1 MKNVLCLLSL
11 CAIMTGCANMQNTTT
26 ASTTID
32 HLATAGSLNCKSNEL
47 CPNVVVEWDKQQKD
61 KLQIDV
67 ALTSTYQYYDINGL
81 TFYVDGKSF
90 SYTPVGKTEQKYI
103 NRLIPK
109 RSSNSFSIPSS
120 FLLELR
126 NAKNVEL
133 AIDTD
138 KGAIKRSVY
147 TPTQQ
152 STLYQNFARLISE
165 LANKS
170 AK

>member
-1 MKNVLCLLSL
+1 MKNVICLLSL
-11 CAIMTGCANMQNTTT
+11 CVMMASCANMQNTTIP
-26 ASTTID
+26 STTID

-61 KLQIDV
+61 KLHLDV

-81 TFYVDGKSF
+81 TFFVDGKSF
-90 SYTPVGKTEQKYI
+90 SYTPAGKTEQKYI

-109 RSSNSFSIPSS
+109 RSSNSFSLPSA

-133 AIDTD
+133 AIATD
-138 KGAIKRSVY
+138 KGSIKRSVY
-147 TPTQQ
+147 TPTEQ
-152 STLYQNFARLISE
+152 SMLYQNFARLISE
-165 LANKS
+165 LSNKS